1 MSLKEQI
8 TYDLKEALRAQDQ
21 TRLSTLRLL
30 RAAIKNAE
38 IEARQ
43 PLTEDE
49 IAAIV
54 NREIKRREESIAAYQ
69 EAGRADLVAKE
80 RAELDVLRTY
90 QPAQLSEEEILA
102 LARQV
107 IAEVGAVS
115 PKDLGKVMK
124 TIMPQVRGR
133 ADGRV
138 VNTLVRELLSGQRE

>member
-69 EAGRADLVAKE
+69 EAERADLVAKE